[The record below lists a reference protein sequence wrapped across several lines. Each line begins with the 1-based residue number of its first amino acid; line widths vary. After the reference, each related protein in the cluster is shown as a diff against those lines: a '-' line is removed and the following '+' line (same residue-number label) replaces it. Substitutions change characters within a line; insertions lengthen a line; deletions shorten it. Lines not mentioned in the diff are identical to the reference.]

1 MNLLLLRSVAKFP
14 WSRMIAMHVKW
25 DTAGEAADT
34 VPSYIYRR
42 STSWRRLVM
51 VLSLHEPSDAEFEI
65 FFVTLGIIIQE
76 RWGLAQINVKQCD
89 SSG

>member
-25 DTAGEAADT
+25 DTAGETADT
-34 VPSYIYRR
+34 VPGYIYRR
-42 STSWRRLVM
+42 SASWRRRVM

-65 FFVTLGIIIQE
+65 LLITSGIIIQE
-76 RWGLAQINVKQCD
+76 SWGLAGRNVKQCD
-89 SSG
+89 SPG